1 MRKKLTIT
9 LDADIYEGLHRV
21 VGARRIS
28 RFIEERVRPHLI
40 DEDELEADYAALA
53 AAEAADPNYGDWEE
67 EPLGDEADES
77 R

>member
-9 LDADIYEGLHRV
+9 LDNDVYEGLHRV

-28 RFIEERVRPHLI
+28 RFIEERVRPSLI
-40 DEDELEADYAALA
+40 NEDELEADYAALA
-53 AAEAADPNYGDWEE
+53 AAEAADPNYGDWDE
-67 EPLGDEADES
+67 EPLGDVTDES

>member
-9 LDADIYEGLHRV
+9 LDDDVYEGLYRV

-28 RFIEERVRPHLI
+28 RFIEELVRPRLI

-53 AAEAADPNYGDWEE
+53 AAEAADPNYGDWNE
-67 EPLGDEADES
+67 EPLGDVADES
-77 R
+77 G